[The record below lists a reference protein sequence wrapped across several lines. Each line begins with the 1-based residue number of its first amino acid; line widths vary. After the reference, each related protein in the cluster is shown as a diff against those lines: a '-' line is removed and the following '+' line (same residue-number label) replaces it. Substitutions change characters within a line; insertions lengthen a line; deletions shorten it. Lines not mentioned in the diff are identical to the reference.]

1 MRRLLQVTLAAI
13 VALSLGSAARAA
25 TDAAPAKDATGK
37 SAATTDAAKPAEKEP
52 FGSLTVEEVAKK
64 IKDPAVHVYD
74 GNRKELYN
82 ENHVPGAVLLYS
94 KDIKEGVLPAD
105 KKTTLIFYCHN
116 EL

>member
-1 MRRLLQVTLAAI
+1 MRRLMQFLMAAI
-13 VALSLGSAARAA
+13 VALSFAPVVHAADKGAA
-25 TDAAPAKDATGK
+25 AQNAN
-37 SAATTDAAKPAEKEP
+37 KPAEKEP

-74 GNRKELYN
+74 GNRKELYE

-94 KDIKEGVLPAD
+94 KDIKEGVLPAGKD
-105 KKTTLIFYCHN
+105 TTLIFYCHN

>member
-1 MRRLLQVTLAAI
+1 MRRVLQVLMAAI
-13 VALSLGSAARAA
+13 VALSFAPILRAA
-25 TDAAPAKDATGK
+25 DKDTAAQSAT
-37 SAATTDAAKPAEKEP
+37 KPAEKEP

-74 GNRKELYN
+74 GNRKELYQ

-94 KDIKEGVLPAD
+94 KDIKEGVLPP
-105 KKTTLIFYCHN
+105 KKDTTLIFYCHN

>member
-1 MRRLLQVTLAAI
+1 MQVLMAAI
-13 VALSLGSAARAA
+13 VALSFVPVVHAA
-25 TDAAPAKDATGK
+25 TKDATTK
-37 SAATTDAAKPAEKEP
+37 DATKPAEKDP

-74 GNRKELYN
+74 GNRKELYQ

-94 KDIKEGVLPAD
+94 KDIKEGVLPA
-105 KKTTLIFYCHN
+105 KKDTTLIFYCHN

>member
-1 MRRLLQVTLAAI
+1 MRRVLQFLMAAI
-13 VALSLGSAARAA
+13 VALSFAPVLHAADK
-25 TDAAPAKDATGK
+25 DAAAQNAT
-37 SAATTDAAKPAEKEP
+37 KPAEKDP

-74 GNRKELYN
+74 GNRKELYQ

-94 KDIKEGVLPAD
+94 KDIKDGVLPA
-105 KKTTLIFYCHN
+105 KKDTTLIFYCHN

>member
-1 MRRLLQVTLAAI
+1 MRRVMQFLMAAI
-13 VALSLGSAARAA
+13 VALSFAPVLHA
-25 TDAAPAKDATGK
+25 TTKDATAK
-37 SAATTDAAKPAEKEP
+37 DAAKPAEKEP

-74 GNRKELYN
+74 GNRKELYQ

-94 KDIKEGVLPAD
+94 KDIKEGVLPA
-105 KKTTLIFYCHN
+105 KKDTTLIFYCHN

>member
-1 MRRLLQVTLAAI
+1 MQVLMAAI
-13 VALSLGSAARAA
+13 VALSFAPVVHAAGTDTA
-25 TDAAPAKDATGK
+25 TKNVT
-37 SAATTDAAKPAEKEP
+37 KPAEKDP
-52 FGSLTVEEVAKK
+52 FGSLTVQEVAKK

-94 KDIKEGVLPAD
+94 KDIKEGVLPA
-105 KKTTLIFYCHN
+105 KKDTTLIFYCHN

>member
-1 MRRLLQVTLAAI
+1 MRRLLQVLM
-13 VALSLGSAARAA
+13 VAVVTLSLATVARAA
-25 TDAAPAKDATGK
+25 TNEAKTKDT
-37 SAATTDAAKPAEKEP
+37 AKPAAKEKDP

-64 IKDPAVHVYD
+64 IKDPAVHIYD
-74 GNRKELYN
+74 GNRKELYA

>member
-1 MRRLLQVTLAAI
+1 MRRLLQVLMAAI
-13 VALSLGSAARAA
+13 VALSFTPVLHAA
-25 TDAAPAKDATGK
+25 TSDAATKDV
-37 SAATTDAAKPAEKEP
+37 TTKEAAKPAEKEP

-74 GNRKELYN
+74 GNRKELYQ

-94 KDIKEGVLPAD
+94 KDIKEGVLPA
-105 KKTTLIFYCHN
+105 KKDTTLIFYCHN

>member
-1 MRRLLQVTLAAI
+1 MRRLMQVLIAAI
-13 VALSLGSAARAA
+13 VALSFATVLRAA
-25 TDAAPAKDATGK
+25 
-37 SAATTDAAKPAEKEP
+37 SNDAAKPKEKDP

-74 GNRKELYN
+74 GNRKELYQ

-94 KDIKEGVLPAD
+94 KDIKDGVLPP
-105 KKTTLIFYCHN
+105 KKDTTLIFYCHN

>member
-1 MRRLLQVTLAAI
+1 MAAI
-13 VALSLGSAARAA
+13 VALSFAPVLHAA
-25 TDAAPAKDATGK
+25 TNDAATKEPAAKE
-37 SAATTDAAKPAEKEP
+37 SAKPAEKEP

-74 GNRKELYN
+74 GNRKELYT

-94 KDIKEGVLPAD
+94 KDIKVGFLPAGKD
-105 KKTTLIFYCHN
+105 TTLIFYCHN

>member
-1 MRRLLQVTLAAI
+1 MRRLLLVPMAAI
-13 VALSLGSAARAA
+13 VALSFAPVLHAAG
-25 TDAAPAKDATGK
+25 KD
-37 SAATTDAAKPAEKEP
+37 TTTKDAAKPAEKEP

-74 GNRKELYN
+74 GNRKELYS

-94 KDIKEGVLPAD
+94 KDIKEGVLPA
-105 KKTTLIFYCHN
+105 KKDTTLIFYCHN